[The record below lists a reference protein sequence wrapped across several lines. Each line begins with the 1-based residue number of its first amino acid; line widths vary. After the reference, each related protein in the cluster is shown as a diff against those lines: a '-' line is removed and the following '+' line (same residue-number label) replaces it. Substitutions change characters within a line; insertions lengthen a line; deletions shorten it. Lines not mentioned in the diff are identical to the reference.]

1 MWSNLFRARKGSIIS
16 IVALCALA
24 IIGMAAFSV
33 DLGSAYNAMSQNQR
47 VADIAAYAGAIGYN
61 NTGSTTG
68 IGNVVSRIA
77 TLNGLASSAVTASYT
92 TSPSGDGNNAI
103 LAQVQTANP
112 VYLASSMGMGSSLTV
127 TSQSYA
133 ELKSGTPGCI
143 TALQT
148 SGTGIS
154 VTGGTGITAT
164 GCAVASNGTVTGQN
178 SSVYVTCG
186 AKITT
191 PIVDYASTKVPVQS
205 GCTDIYP
212 PTGTS
217 AVSFTHTTSTD
228 KLAGNGTITT
238 ATSRLGTVSAI
249 TSSAAPTVTGGTA
262 ITLGYGSTPSPNVLP
277 SGCTASFS
285 SPTWTISCP
294 GSGTFTFGTITLG
307 GGITLNLNK
316 GAAAANRTFQFNG
329 DINGTS
335 GAAITF
341 GAGNYTI
348 SGGIVAAGSMVITW
362 QGGGTFK
369 VGTATSAVS
378 SNCKSTGY
386 SICVTGSSRVIV
398 PGPSNF
404 TLAGGIDQ
412 NASGTV
418 PNPALTLGA
427 GSTANTYVIG
437 KASDGYSLYAGNG
450 ATILADSSATSKNFT
465 VAGSIFSAGGTCVE
479 LPAAG
484 EHDINGSLNAAG
496 GIYLGAGIY
505 TLTGYAA
512 FGANN
517 GGDVGNCPSS
527 GVTTGVGGVGVSLIL
542 GGNSTVSCSGTTSAF
557 CLGAGYST
565 VSLVAPTSSST
576 LGSSTAG
583 IAVVGPTSSSLTG
596 AAVFTSGATNTRI
609 SGVFY
614 FPYGAIDISGGAS
627 LQDTVDSG
635 ACLELVGAQIA
646 ESGGGVLGS
655 TCTGL
660 PGSFGG
666 IGSSI
671 VIMQ

>member
-1 MWSNLFRARKGSIIS
+1 MWSKLLRTRKASIIS
-16 IVALCALA
+16 IIAMSALA
-24 IIGMAAFSV
+24 IIGMTAFAV
-33 DLGSAYNAMSQNQR
+33 DLGSAYSAMSKNQR
-47 VADIAAYAGAIGYN
+47 IADIAAYAGGIGYN
-61 NTGSTTG
+61 NTGSTSG
-68 IGNVVSRIA
+68 INNAIARIA
-77 TLNGLASSAVTASYT
+77 TLNGLSSSAVTASYT
-92 TSPSGDGNNAI
+92 ASPSGDGNNAI
-103 LAQVQTANP
+103 QAQVQTANP
-112 VYLASSMGMGSSLTV
+112 IYLASTFGMGSSLTV
-127 TSQSYA
+127 TSRSYA
-133 ELKSGTPGCI
+133 EIKAGTPGCI

-154 VTGGTGITAT
+154 VTGGTGISAT
-164 GCAVASNGTVTGQN
+164 SCAVASNGIVPGQN

-191 PIVDYASTKVPVQS
+191 PIVDYASTNVPVQAS
-205 GCTDIYP
+205 CTDIFP
-212 PTGTS
+212 PSGTS
-217 AVSFTHTTSTD
+217 AVTFSHTTSTD
-228 KLAGNGTITT
+228 KLANNGTITT
-238 ATSRLGTVSAI
+238 ATSRLSTVSAI
-249 TSSAAPTVTGGTA
+249 TSTAAPTVTGGTA
-262 ITLGYGSTPSPNVLP
+262 MSFGYGSAPTPPA
-277 SGCTASFS
+277 GCTTPQLSGSTWSFS
-285 SPTWTISCP
+285 CP
-294 GSGTFTFGTITLG
+294 AGTYTFGAITLAG
-307 GGITLNLNK
+307 GLTLNLNWN
-316 GAAAANRTFQFNG
+316 AAAGNRTFQFNG

-335 GAAITF
+335 GTAINF

-348 SGGIVAAGSMVITW
+348 SGGIVATGSMAITW

-369 VGTATSAVS
+369 VGTVTAANSG
-378 SNCKSTGY
+378 NCKATGY
-386 SICVTGSSRVIV
+386 SICITGSSKISI
-398 PGPSNF
+398 PGPSTF
-404 TLAGGIDQ
+404 TLAGGIDT
-412 NASGTV
+412 NAGGTV

-427 GSTANTYVIG
+427 GSTANSYVVG
-437 KASDGYSLYAGNG
+437 KASDGYSIYAGNG
-450 ATILADSSATSKNFT
+450 ATLLADSSSSNKNFT
-465 VAGSIFSAGGTCVE
+465 AAGSIYSAGGTCVE

-484 EHDINGSLNAAG
+484 QHDINGSLNAAG
-496 GIYLGAGIY
+496 GIYLGSGIY

-517 GGDVGNCPSS
+517 GGDVGNCPTS
-527 GVTTGVGGVGVSLIL
+527 GVTTGVSGVGVSLIL

-565 VSLVAPTSSST
+565 VSLVAPTSSSA

-583 IAVVGPTSSSLTG
+583 VAVVGPTSSSLTG

-614 FPYGAIDISGGAS
+614 FPYGAIDVSGGAS

-666 IGSSI
+666 MGSSI